1 MTWFHKK
8 KRFLDGIN
16 KCLKL
21 SDDEFEVTLKKINE
35 ITKDSDDLSAILDI
49 ELQNPEVTTDE
60 RDLILKTILYLVQ
73 RFNLFILS
81 PIKLQ
86 SDLNDLGFSPEK
98 AQILI
103 QFYSE
108 ASRAL
113 LTNLDM
119 SSTGSTDEEVY
130 WDIKTTLSDALNQ
143 KCKIPKTT
151 IRLKSAATEITFED
165 LNHSEL
171 SKLFD
176 KLEAIQS
183 ELDNLNK

>member
-1 MTWFHKK
+1 
-8 KRFLDGIN
+8 
-16 KCLKL
+16 
-21 SDDEFEVTLKKINE
+21 LKKINE
-35 ITKDSDDLSAILDI
+35 ITKESDDLSAILDLDI
-49 ELQNPEVTTDE
+49 KNPEITKEE
-60 RDLILKTILYLVQ
+60 RDLILKTIFYLVQ

-86 SDLNDLGFSPEK
+86 SDLNDLGFSQEK

-108 ASRAL
+108 ASREL
-113 LTNLDM
+113 IRNLDM

-151 IRLKSAATEITFED
+151 IRLKSSAQEISFED
-165 LNHSEL
+165 LNHSDL

>member
-1 MTWFHKK
+1 MWYHKK

-21 SDDEFEVTLKKINE
+21 SDEEFEVTLKKINE
-35 ITKDSDDLSAILDI
+35 ISKNSDDLSAIL
-49 ELQNPEVTTDE
+49 ELEIKNTEVTKE
-60 RDLILKTILYLVQ
+60 ESDLILKTIYYLVQ

-86 SDLNDLGFSPEK
+86 SDLNDLGFSQEK

-113 LTNLDM
+113 ITNLDM

-143 KCKIPKTT
+143 KCKIPKAT
-151 IRLKSAATEITFED
+151 IRLKSEAQEISFED
-165 LNHSEL
+165 LNHAEL

-176 KLEAIQS
+176 KIEAIQS